1 MPRATVT
8 DEQDSPWKEV
18 LEAYFEAFLAFFF
31 PEAHAEIDWSRE
43 HVFLDQD
50 LQKLSRHAALG
61 PRAVDKLVQ
70 VWLLGGEQAWVLIHV
85 EVQSQRDPSFA
96 ERMYVYNYRL
106 FDRYHR
112 RVASLAILAD
122 ERASFRPSVFSY
134 TLWGCE
140 VSLRFPVVKL
150 LDYRER
156 WAELEASQNPFAV
169 VVMAHLEA
177 LRTRGDGLARGEA
190 KLTLVRELHRRG
202 YGAKDVRQLFRF
214 IDWTMTLPAEL
225 DREFWTRLDALEEE
239 KRMPYITSIERL
251 GHQRGL
257 EEGRNEGLQE
267 GLRKGLLEAIRMDLE
282 HHFGAEGLALMPELQ
297 ALEDQAL
304 ILRVHQA
311 LISGASLEEVRRIW
325 RD

>member
-1 MPRATVT
+1 MPKAPVT

-18 LEAYFEAFLAFFF
+18 LEVYFEAFLAFFF
-31 PEAHAEIDWSRE
+31 PGAHDEIDWSRA
-43 HVFLDQD
+43 HVFLDKE
-50 LQKLSRHAALG
+50 LQKVSRHAALG
-61 PRAVDKLVQ
+61 PRAVDKLVR

-85 EVQSQRDPSFA
+85 EVQSQHDPSFA
-96 ERMYVYNYRL
+96 ERMYVYNSRL

-112 RVASLAILAD
+112 KVASLAVLAD
-122 ERASFRPSVFSY
+122 ERASFRPSVFGY

-150 LDYRER
+150 LDYRSQ
-156 WAELEASQNPFAV
+156 WTELEASQNPFAV
-169 VVMAHLEA
+169 VVMAHLDA
-177 LRTRGDGLARGEA
+177 QRTRGDGVARREA

-214 IDWTMTLPAEL
+214 IDWIMTLPEEL
-225 DREFWTRLDALEEE
+225 EDAFWTEVAGLEEA
-239 KRMPYITSIERL
+239 KGMRYITSIERI
-251 GHQRGL
+251 GHKRGL
-257 EEGRNEGLQE
+257 EEGAKRGLEE

-282 HHFGAEGLALMPELQ
+282 HRFGAEGLALMPELQ
-297 ALEDQAL
+297 ALEDQTL

-311 LISGASLEEVRRIW
+311 LISGVSLEEVRQIW